1 MSTDGRK
8 QLKLQKKL
16 EKARKK
22 EEKYYLASQWT
33 LMRRKLGKHK
43 LAKIS
48 LFILGFLYLV
58 ALLGDF
64 VAPYNLTAYNSST
77 VSVPPTTIH
86 FTDENGL
93 CSPYVYKTTW
103 EKYKTLKEKQEA
115 QKLAKEQG
123 VEFKSQRLVEDT
135 SVKYHVTFFV
145 HGSSYKVLFGLFESD
160 LHLFG
165 VEDDAGN
172 AGDIF
177 LFGTDNMGRDLFS
190 RIVLGSQVSLT
201 IPFAGTL
208 ISFVLGLL
216 LGSISGYFGGW
227 VDAVIQRVIEVLNS
241 LPSLPLWMAL
251 SAAIPAGIPPVQMY
265 LLITVILS
273 LIGWTGLARV
283 VRGKF
288 MSLKNEDYVMAARL
302 AGVSNIRIIF
312 KHLVPGFMS
321 YLIVSLTLGI
331 PGMIIGETSM
341 SFLGL
346 GIQSPATSWGVLLK
360 ETQEVS
366 AIASHPWCLIPLIFV
381 VITVLAFNFLGD
393 GMRDAADPYK

>member
-1 MSTDGRK
+1 MDRK
-8 QLKLQKKL
+8 QQKLQKKA
-16 EKARKK
+16 EKARIK

-43 LAKIS
+43 LAKVS
-48 LFILGFLYLV
+48 LVILGFLYLV
-58 ALLGDF
+58 ALFGDF
-64 VAPYNLTAYNSST
+64 IAPYNLTAYQSST
-77 VSVPPTTIH
+77 VSVPPTKVY

-93 CSPYVYKTTW
+93 TAPYVYKTTW
-103 EKYKTLKEKQEA
+103 EKYKSLKEKQEA

-123 VEFKSQRLVEDT
+123 VEFKAQKLVEDT
-135 SVKYHVTFFV
+135 STKYTVHFFV
-145 HGSSYKVLFGLFESD
+145 HGSTYKVLFGLAESD

-165 VEDDAGN
+165 VRDENGN
-172 AGDIF
+172 PGDIF

-208 ISFVLGLL
+208 ISFILGLL

-302 AGVSNIRIIF
+302 AGVSNIKIIF

-331 PGMIIGETSM
+331 PSMIIGETSM